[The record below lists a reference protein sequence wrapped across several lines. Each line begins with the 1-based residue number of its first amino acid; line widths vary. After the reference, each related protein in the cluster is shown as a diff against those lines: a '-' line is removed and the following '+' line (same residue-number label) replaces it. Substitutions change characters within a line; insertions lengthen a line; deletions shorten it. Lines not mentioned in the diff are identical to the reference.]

1 MTNQYKQVMAVRTD
15 LGMSVGKIAVQTA
28 HGAVSAAEAARK
40 KSPDAWKAWL
50 NGGQKKITVQVDS
63 MDALIDLK
71 NQANSYNISHYL
83 VRDAGMTQLS
93 PGTATVL
100 GIGPAPNHDI
110 DKITGSLK
118 LL

>member
-1 MTNQYKQVMAVRTD
+1 MSHQYKQVMVIRTD
-15 LGMSVGKIAVQTA
+15 LDMSCGKIAVQTA

-40 KSPDAWKAWL
+40 KTPDAWKSWL
-50 NGGQKKITVQVDS
+50 NGGQKKIAVQVDS
-63 MDALIDLK
+63 MDTLIELK
-71 NQANSYNISHYL
+71 NQANSYNIAHYL

-100 GIGPAPNHDI
+100 GIGPARDHKI